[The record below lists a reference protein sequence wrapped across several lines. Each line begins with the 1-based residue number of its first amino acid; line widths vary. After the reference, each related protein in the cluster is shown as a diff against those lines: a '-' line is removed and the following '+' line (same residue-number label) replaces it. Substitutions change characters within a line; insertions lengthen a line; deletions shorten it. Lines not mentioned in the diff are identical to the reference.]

1 MPKYDF
7 KSISS
12 QIMPK
17 KKPKSDI
24 SILLDGKNYLNE
36 SINTH
41 FIKKINYSCPSG
53 SLLIEGLFDLSK
65 SNVLELISF
74 KYLTIT
80 FSQELQL
87 AYKQEFDTP
96 KISINFK
103 LLIDNEETIRKNIY
117 VLKNM
122 YKDLDTDYKSFI
134 KFNMDGFHDIN
145 ILETINKIEDEE
157 KNNKFEFGIGD
168 LKNNKKNFIEINDD
182 IDDNLDEEEI
192 DINNNKS
199 EVTNFFQLL
208 KNEKE
213 KEEEKE
219 IQEEENVIK
228 KNSYIKV
235 KDIDSLNLDN
245 IKVKIGNKIFKK
257 YLPSKKNK
265 EEISKDLLLP
275 MNFNNCLFN
284 VETKGQ
290 NKEKIE
296 FKNVFINDDLKELNE
311 KYKKDIILDFL
322 NLLIGHKNYSK
333 NKNTMTIDDY
343 TLIVLTFNKNI
354 EKKISEINK
363 NNLKEKE
370 YRNYIIRLEKINNS
384 LKLFHILFLNCFYS
398 NNDNNYDENKNCV
411 INGDLYDDFSSFKV
425 QTMRKKRLIEWCMAQ
440 ENNYINKTDL
450 ININKNKRK
459 EILTRQIMSFG
470 QIKTAIKTNKNRNLF
485 INSKLSNLN
494 EDSSNKTLSYFL
506 KGQNSNNEINKSFIS
521 YKANEAYPDN
531 KINNTWISFL
541 LQSLLYK
548 EKPNEYI
555 TISIKL
561 IEEKMKDM
569 EEISKPLIKGVL
581 QLNYVLLKIYE
592 KLINGIKD
600 INDIEEYLNK
610 LSENNLF
617 GKNNTDHFCQYII
630 SYLLA
635 KVISIIIPELNKD
648 SNSLY
653 KKNYFLLNQ
662 IISEILSVDIN
673 DNNKEED
680 KIMNLIIII
689 KLLYVSNINS
699 ELKQKIFIEII
710 SYQNLTSIESFWEK
724 YNKENISLINV
735 LNKEYING
743 IYYLNNNNKLLE
755 AFKCFLA
762 GKKYEY
768 ALDIYLK
775 YFFSLIKE
783 KQINQI
789 NFEEILDNL
798 KEIYEKS
805 PSLINDFYLDFIRFI
820 SYIVKKEETNEE
832 EIIDL
837 LKKFMYEYYGKG
849 KIIYLD
855 EKSHRFIIKELCDI
869 LIEKNREN
877 KDLIL
882 CGDLRINEIKNVLVD
897 DKCDLMDNI
906 LKDLIEHKNNQFSL
920 SEY

>member
-65 SNVLELISF
+65 SNIPDLISF

-103 LLIDNEETIRKNIY
+103 LLIDNEESIRKNVY

-134 KFNMDGFHDIN
+134 KFNMDGFNDIN
-145 ILETINKIEDEE
+145 ILETINKIEEE

-168 LKNNKKNFIEINDD
+168 LNNNKKNFIEINDD

-228 KNSYIKV
+228 KNNYIKV
-235 KDIDSLNLDN
+235 KDIDSLNLDKK
-245 IKVKIGNKIFKK
+245 KVKIGNKIFKK

-275 MNFNNCLFN
+275 MNYNNFLFN
-284 VETKGQ
+284 VETKGE

-296 FKNVFINDDLKELNE
+296 FKNVFINDDLKQLNE

-343 TLIVLTFNKNI
+343 TFIVLSFNKNI

-370 YRNYIIRLEKINNS
+370 YRSYIIRLEKINNS

-398 NNDNNYDENKNCV
+398 NNENNYDENKNCI
-411 INGDLYDDFSSFKV
+411 INGDLYEDFSSFKV

-459 EILTRQIMSFG
+459 EILTRQI
-470 QIKTAIKTNKNRNLF
+470 KT
-485 INSKLSNLN
+485 
-494 EDSSNKTLSYFL
+494 
-506 KGQNSNNEINKSFIS
+506 
-521 YKANEAYPDN
+521 
-531 KINNTWISFL
+531 
-541 LQSLLYK
+541 
-548 EKPNEYI
+548 
-555 TISIKL
+555 
-561 IEEKMKDM
+561 
-569 EEISKPLIKGVL
+569 
-581 QLNYVLLKIYE
+581 
-592 KLINGIKD
+592 GI
-600 INDIEEYLNK
+600 
-610 LSENNLF
+610 
-617 GKNNTDHFCQYII
+617 
-630 SYLLA
+630 YLL
-635 KVISIIIPELNKD
+635 IQ
-648 SNSLY
+648 
-653 KKNYFLLNQ
+653 NYQ
-662 IISEILSVDIN
+662 I
-673 DNNKEED
+673 
-680 KIMNLIIII
+680 
-689 KLLYVSNINS
+689 
-699 ELKQKIFIEII
+699 
-710 SYQNLTSIESFWEK
+710 
-724 YNKENISLINV
+724 
-735 LNKEYING
+735 
-743 IYYLNNNNKLLE
+743 
-755 AFKCFLA
+755 
-762 GKKYEY
+762 
-768 ALDIYLK
+768 
-775 YFFSLIKE
+775 
-783 KQINQI
+783 
-789 NFEEILDNL
+789 
-798 KEIYEKS
+798 
-805 PSLINDFYLDFIRFI
+805 
-820 SYIVKKEETNEE
+820 
-832 EIIDL
+832 
-837 LKKFMYEYYGKG
+837 
-849 KIIYLD
+849 
-855 EKSHRFIIKELCDI
+855 
-869 LIEKNREN
+869 
-877 KDLIL
+877 
-882 CGDLRINEIKNVLVD
+882 
-897 DKCDLMDNI
+897 
-906 LKDLIEHKNNQFSL
+906 
-920 SEY
+920 

>member
-17 KKPKSDI
+17 KKPISDI

-53 SLLIEGLFDLSK
+53 SLIIEGLFDLSK
-65 SNVLELISF
+65 SNILELISF

-134 KFNMDGFHDIN
+134 KFNMDGFNDIN
-145 ILETINKIEDEE
+145 ILETINKIEEE

-168 LKNNKKNFIEINDD
+168 LNNNKKNFIEINDD

-228 KNSYIKV
+228 KNNYIKV

-245 IKVKIGNKIFKK
+245 KKAKIGNKIFKK

-275 MNFNNCLFN
+275 MNFNNFLFN
-284 VETKGQ
+284 IETKGE

-296 FKNVFINDDLKELNE
+296 FKNVFINDDLKQLNE

-343 TLIVLTFNKNI
+343 TFIVLSFNKNI

-370 YRNYIIRLEKINNS
+370 YRSYIIRLEKINNS

-398 NNDNNYDENKNCV
+398 NNDNNYDENKNCI
-411 INGDLYDDFSSFKV
+411 INGDLYDNFSSFKV

-555 TISIKL
+555 TTSIKL

-635 KVISIIIPELNKD
+635 KVICIIIPELNKD
-648 SNSLY
+648 ANSLY

-673 DNNKEED
+673 DNNEEN
-680 KIMNLIIII
+680 KMMNLIMII

-710 SYQNLTSIESFWEK
+710 SHQNLTSIESFWEK

-743 IYYLNNNNKLLE
+743 IYYLNNNKLLE

-768 ALDIYLK
+768 ALDVYLK

-783 KQINQI
+783 KPFNQI

-820 SYIVKKEETNEE
+820 SYIVKKEETNQE

-855 EKSHRFIIKELCDI
+855 EKSHRFIIKALCDI

-882 CGDLRINEIKNVLVD
+882 CGDLRINEMKNVLVD

-906 LKDLIEHKNNQFSL
+906 LNDLIEHKNNQFSMP
-920 SEY
+920 EY

>member
-17 KKPKSDI
+17 KKPISDI

-53 SLLIEGLFDLSK
+53 SLIIEGLFDLSK
-65 SNVLELISF
+65 SNILELISF

-145 ILETINKIEDEE
+145 ILETINKIEEE

-168 LKNNKKNFIEINDD
+168 LNNNKKNFIEINDD

-192 DINNNKS
+192 NINKSNS

-228 KNSYIKV
+228 KNIYIKV

-275 MNFNNCLFN
+275 MNFNNFLFN
-284 VETKGQ
+284 VETKGE

-296 FKNVFINDDLKELNE
+296 FKNVFINDDLKQLNE

-411 INGDLYDDFSSFKV
+411 INGDLYDNFSSFKV

-450 ININKNKRK
+450 ININKNKKK

-494 EDSSNKTLSYFL
+494 EDSSNKALSYFL
-506 KGQNSNNEINKSFIS
+506 KGQNASNEINKSFIS

-548 EKPNEYI
+548 EKQNEYI
-555 TISIKL
+555 TSSIKL

-569 EEISKPLIKGVL
+569 EEISKPLIKGVF

-600 INDIEEYLNK
+600 ISDIEEYLNK

-635 KVISIIIPELNKD
+635 KVICIIIPELNKD
-648 SNSLY
+648 ANSLY

-673 DNNKEED
+673 DNNEEN
-680 KIMNLIIII
+680 KIMNLIMII

-710 SYQNLTSIESFWEK
+710 SHQNLTSIESFWEK

-743 IYYLNNNNKLLE
+743 IYYLNNNKLLE

-783 KQINQI
+783 KPFNQI

-855 EKSHRFIIKELCDI
+855 EKSHRFIIKALCDI

-882 CGDLRINEIKNVLVD
+882 CGDLRINEMKNVLVD

-906 LKDLIEHKNNQFSL
+906 LNDLIEHKNNQFSMP
-920 SEY
+920 EY

>member
-17 KKPKSDI
+17 KKPISDI

-65 SNVLELISF
+65 STIPDLISF

-134 KFNMDGFHDIN
+134 KFNMDGFNDIN
-145 ILETINKIEDEE
+145 ILETINKIEEE

-168 LKNNKKNFIEINDD
+168 LNNNKKNFIEINDD

-228 KNSYIKV
+228 KNIYIKV

-245 IKVKIGNKIFKK
+245 KKVKIGNKIFKK

-275 MNFNNCLFN
+275 MNFNNFLFN
-284 VETKGQ
+284 VETKGE

-296 FKNVFINDDLKELNE
+296 FKNVFINDDLKQLNE

-343 TLIVLTFNKNI
+343 TFIVLSFNKNI

-370 YRNYIIRLEKINNS
+370 YRSYIIRLEKINNS

-398 NNDNNYDENKNCV
+398 NNENNYDENKNCI
-411 INGDLYDDFSSFKV
+411 INGDLYEDFSSFKV

-506 KGQNSNNEINKSFIS
+506 KGQNANNEINKSFIS
-521 YKANEAYPDN
+521 YKANEGFSDN

-555 TISIKL
+555 TTSIKL

-635 KVISIIIPELNKD
+635 KVICIIIPELNKD
-648 SNSLY
+648 ANSLH

-673 DNNKEED
+673 DNNEEN
-680 KIMNLIIII
+680 KIMNLIMII

-710 SYQNLTSIESFWEK
+710 SHQNLTSIESFWEK

-743 IYYLNNNNKLLE
+743 IYYLNNNKLLE

-783 KQINQI
+783 KPFNQI

-855 EKSHRFIIKELCDI
+855 EKSHRFIIKALCDI

-882 CGDLRINEIKNVLVD
+882 CGDLRINEMKNVLVD

-906 LKDLIEHKNNQFSL
+906 LNDLIEHKNNQFSMP
-920 SEY
+920 EY

>member
-41 FIKKINYSCPSG
+41 FIKKINYSSPSG

-65 SNVLELISF
+65 SNIPDLISF
-74 KYLTIT
+74 KYLTVT

-134 KFNMDGFHDIN
+134 KFNMDGFNDIN
-145 ILETINKIEDEE
+145 ILETINKIEEE

-168 LKNNKKNFIEINDD
+168 LNNNKKNFIEINDD

-219 IQEEENVIK
+219 IQEEENIIK
-228 KNSYIKV
+228 KNNYIKV

-245 IKVKIGNKIFKK
+245 KKAKIGNKIFKK

-275 MNFNNCLFN
+275 MNYNNFLFN
-284 VETKGQ
+284 VETKGE

-296 FKNVFINDDLKELNE
+296 FKNVFINDDLKQLNE

-322 NLLIGHKNYSK
+322 NLLIGHKNYSN
-333 NKNTMTIDDY
+333 NKNIMTIDDY
-343 TLIVLTFNKNI
+343 TFIVLSFNKNI

-370 YRNYIIRLEKINNS
+370 YRSYIIRLEKINNS

-398 NNDNNYDENKNCV
+398 NNDNNYDENKNCI
-411 INGDLYDDFSSFKV
+411 INGDLYDNFSSFKV

-506 KGQNSNNEINKSFIS
+506 KGQNASNEINKSFIS
-521 YKANEAYPDN
+521 YKANEGFSDN

-555 TISIKL
+555 TKSIKL

-635 KVISIIIPELNKD
+635 KVICIIIPELNKD
-648 SNSLY
+648 ANSLY

-673 DNNKEED
+673 DNNEEN
-680 KIMNLIIII
+680 KIMNLIMII

-710 SYQNLTSIESFWEK
+710 SHQNLTSIESFWEK

-743 IYYLNNNNKLLE
+743 IYYLNNNKLLE
-755 AFKCFLA
+755 AFTCFLA

-768 ALDIYLK
+768 ALDVYLK

-783 KQINQI
+783 KPFNQI

-882 CGDLRINEIKNVLVD
+882 CGDLRINEMKNVLVD
-897 DKCDLMDNI
+897 DKCDLMENI

>member
-1 MPKYDF
+1 
-7 KSISS
+7 
-12 QIMPK
+12 
-17 KKPKSDI
+17 
-24 SILLDGKNYLNE
+24 
-36 SINTH
+36 
-41 FIKKINYSCPSG
+41 
-53 SLLIEGLFDLSK
+53 
-65 SNVLELISF
+65 
-74 KYLTIT
+74 
-80 FSQELQL
+80 
-87 AYKQEFDTP
+87 
-96 KISINFK
+96 
-103 LLIDNEETIRKNIY
+103 
-117 VLKNM
+117 
-122 YKDLDTDYKSFI
+122 
-134 KFNMDGFHDIN
+134 
-145 ILETINKIEDEE
+145 
-157 KNNKFEFGIGD
+157 
-168 LKNNKKNFIEINDD
+168 
-182 IDDNLDEEEI
+182 
-192 DINNNKS
+192 
-199 EVTNFFQLL
+199 
-208 KNEKE
+208 
-213 KEEEKE
+213 
-219 IQEEENVIK
+219 
-228 KNSYIKV
+228 
-235 KDIDSLNLDN
+235 
-245 IKVKIGNKIFKK
+245 
-257 YLPSKKNK
+257 
-265 EEISKDLLLP
+265 
-275 MNFNNCLFN
+275 
-284 VETKGQ
+284 
-290 NKEKIE
+290 
-296 FKNVFINDDLKELNE
+296 
-311 KYKKDIILDFL
+311 
-322 NLLIGHKNYSK
+322 
-333 NKNTMTIDDY
+333 MTIDDY

-398 NNDNNYDENKNCV
+398 NNDNNYDENKNCI

-450 ININKNKRK
+450 ININKNKKK

-555 TISIKL
+555 TTSIKL

-600 INDIEEYLNK
+600 ISDIEEYLNK

-635 KVISIIIPELNKD
+635 KVICIIIPELNKD
-648 SNSLY
+648 ANSLH

-673 DNNKEED
+673 DNNEEN
-680 KIMNLIIII
+680 KIMNLIMII

-710 SYQNLTSIESFWEK
+710 SHQNLTSIESFWEK
-724 YNKENISLINV
+724 YNKEKISLINL

-743 IYYLNNNNKLLE
+743 IYYLNNNKLLE
-755 AFKCFLA
+755 AYKCLFA
-762 GKKYEY
+762 SKKYEY

-783 KQINQI
+783 KPFNQI

-855 EKSHRFIIKELCDI
+855 EKSHRFIIKALCDI

-882 CGDLRINEIKNVLVD
+882 CGDLRINEMKNVLVD

-906 LKDLIEHKNNQFSL
+906 LKDLIEHKNNQFSMP
-920 SEY
+920 EY

>member
-1 MPKYDF
+1 M
-7 KSISS
+7 
-12 QIMPK
+12 
-17 KKPKSDI
+17 
-24 SILLDGKNYLNE
+24 
-36 SINTH
+36 
-41 FIKKINYSCPSG
+41 
-53 SLLIEGLFDLSK
+53 
-65 SNVLELISF
+65 
-74 KYLTIT
+74 
-80 FSQELQL
+80 
-87 AYKQEFDTP
+87 
-96 KISINFK
+96 
-103 LLIDNEETIRKNIY
+103 
-117 VLKNM
+117 
-122 YKDLDTDYKSFI
+122 
-134 KFNMDGFHDIN
+134 
-145 ILETINKIEDEE
+145 
-157 KNNKFEFGIGD
+157 
-168 LKNNKKNFIEINDD
+168 
-182 IDDNLDEEEI
+182 DEEEI

-228 KNSYIKV
+228 KNNYIKV

-245 IKVKIGNKIFKK
+245 KKAKIGNKIFKK

-275 MNFNNCLFN
+275 MNFNNFLFN
-284 VETKGQ
+284 VETKGE

-296 FKNVFINDDLKELNE
+296 FKNVFINDDLKQLNE

-343 TLIVLTFNKNI
+343 TFIVLSFNKNI

-370 YRNYIIRLEKINNS
+370 YRSYIIRLEKINNS

-398 NNDNNYDENKNCV
+398 NNDNNYDENKNCI

-506 KGQNSNNEINKSFIS
+506 KGQNANNEINKSFIS

-635 KVISIIIPELNKD
+635 KVICIIIPELNKD
-648 SNSLY
+648 ANSLH

-673 DNNKEED
+673 DNNEEN
-680 KIMNLIIII
+680 KIMNLIMII

-710 SYQNLTSIESFWEK
+710 SHQNLNSIESFWEK

-743 IYYLNNNNKLLE
+743 IYYLNNNKLLE

-855 EKSHRFIIKELCDI
+855 EKSHRFIIKALCDI

-882 CGDLRINEIKNVLVD
+882 CGDLRINEMKNVLVD

-906 LKDLIEHKNNQFSL
+906 LNDLIEHKNNQFSMPG
-920 SEY
+920 Y

>member
-41 FIKKINYSCPSG
+41 FIKKINYSSPSG

-65 SNVLELISF
+65 SNIPDLISF
-74 KYLTIT
+74 KYLTVT

-96 KISINFK
+96 KISINFN

-134 KFNMDGFHDIN
+134 KFNMDGFNDIN
-145 ILETINKIEDEE
+145 ILETINKIEEE

-168 LKNNKKNFIEINDD
+168 LNNNKKNFIEINDD

-219 IQEEENVIK
+219 IQEEENIIK
-228 KNSYIKV
+228 KNNYIKV

-245 IKVKIGNKIFKK
+245 KKAKIGNKIFKK
-257 YLPSKKNK
+257 YLLSKKNK

-275 MNFNNCLFN
+275 MNYNNFLFN
-284 VETKGQ
+284 VETKGE

-296 FKNVFINDDLKELNE
+296 FKNVFINDDLKQLNE

-322 NLLIGHKNYSK
+322 NLLIGHKNYSN
-333 NKNTMTIDDY
+333 NKNIMTIDDY
-343 TLIVLTFNKNI
+343 TFIVLSFNKNI

-370 YRNYIIRLEKINNS
+370 YRSYIIRLEKINNS

-398 NNDNNYDENKNCV
+398 NNDNNYDENKNCI
-411 INGDLYDDFSSFKV
+411 INGDLYDNFSSFKV

-506 KGQNSNNEINKSFIS
+506 KGQNASNEINKSFIS
-521 YKANEAYPDN
+521 YKANEGFSDN

-555 TISIKL
+555 TKSIKL

-592 KLINGIKD
+592 KLINDIKD

-635 KVISIIIPELNKD
+635 KVICIIIPELNKD
-648 SNSLY
+648 ANSLY

-673 DNNKEED
+673 DNNEEN
-680 KIMNLIIII
+680 KIMNLIMII

-710 SYQNLTSIESFWEK
+710 SHQNLTSIESFWEK

-743 IYYLNNNNKLLE
+743 IYYLNNNKLLE
-755 AFKCFLA
+755 AFTCFLA

-768 ALDIYLK
+768 ALDVYLK

-783 KQINQI
+783 KPFNQI

-882 CGDLRINEIKNVLVD
+882 CGDLRINEMKNVLVD
-897 DKCDLMDNI
+897 DKCDLMENI

>member
-65 SNVLELISF
+65 SNIQDLISF

-96 KISINFK
+96 TISINFK
-103 LLIDNEETIRKNIY
+103 LLIDNEESIRKNIY

-134 KFNMDGFHDIN
+134 KFNMDGFNDIN
-145 ILETINKIEDEE
+145 ILETINKIEEE

-168 LKNNKKNFIEINDD
+168 LNNNKKNFIEINDD

-228 KNSYIKV
+228 KNNYIKV

-245 IKVKIGNKIFKK
+245 KKAKIGNKIFKK

-275 MNFNNCLFN
+275 MNFNNFLFN
-284 VETKGQ
+284 VETKGE

-296 FKNVFINDDLKELNE
+296 FKNVFINDDLKQLNE

-322 NLLIGHKNYSK
+322 NLLIGHKNNSK
-333 NKNTMTIDDY
+333 NKNIMTIDDY
-343 TLIVLTFNKNI
+343 TFIVLSFNKNI

-370 YRNYIIRLEKINNS
+370 YRSYIIRLEKINNS

-398 NNDNNYDENKNCV
+398 NNDNNYGENKNCV

-555 TISIKL
+555 TTSIKL

-630 SYLLA
+630 SYLLT
-635 KVISIIIPELNKD
+635 KVICIIIPELNKD
-648 SNSLY
+648 ANSLY

-673 DNNKEED
+673 DNNEEN
-680 KIMNLIIII
+680 KMMNLIMII

-710 SYQNLTSIESFWEK
+710 SHQNLTSIESFWEK

-743 IYYLNNNNKLLE
+743 IYYLNNNKLLE

-783 KQINQI
+783 KPFNQI

-855 EKSHRFIIKELCDI
+855 EKSHRFIIKALCDI

-882 CGDLRINEIKNVLVD
+882 CGDLRINEMKNVLVD

-906 LKDLIEHKNNQFSL
+906 LNDLIEHKHNQS
-920 SEY
+920 SMPEY